1 MRAESLLPDM
11 QRKYGAT
18 PQAAEAAI
26 EAAAHQQRA
35 YEQRQRERYVA
46 EHTNHISTL
55 AGAPGE
61 PGSSY
66 TVGVQQRTMPDYKQG
81 GSVASRFFGP
91 NREV

>member
-18 PQAAEAAI
+18 PQAAEAAL

-35 YEQRQRERYVA
+35 YEQQQRERYVA